1 MFETST
7 TGIGLCATAWDVGA
21 DPAAGAPSTG
31 ESAASAALGIIET
44 VERLKAMLDL
54 AALSAWRALHAH
66 VADECD
72 ALDLRGMAPT
82 RRREHVA
89 SLARTATVEEVM
101 AATGLGRL
109 ECERRLSFA
118 TAHPRRTA
126 TASACLRDG
135 GASLYRV
142 LRVHDET
149 RHLDPAVADGIAA
162 RVLLPTSRCPVP
174 SERLVSGRLRRQLAL
189 HAPDPAKSRAAALA
203 GRTADAQLEPEG
215 VGVLTVTGDAARVAA
230 AMDRVEALARAAR
243 AGGDPLGRT
252 LAQLRS
258 DVALDLVLYG
268 VPAHGPSPPSVARF
282 EAGGSPGAAAY
293 VAPAGDSPLRLL
305 GSLPPARVHVVVSWS
320 TLAGRDEGLAVVP
333 GHGWLTAAHAREV
346 VTASGSTWRGLL
358 TEPETGRLVHLST
371 HRYRPTE
378 AIREHVVAHDRVCR
392 APGCTVDAA
401 AADLDHE
408 VPHPAGATSTD
419 NLSAKHR
426 RHHALKTAGL
436 WTSRGDPDDGSIT
449 WRTLAGRA
457 HVTYPHDYRELT
469 ERPVGDAAIA
479 ASGPGSE
486 PGSEPWW

>member
-1 MFETST
+1 MFDLATSS
-7 TGIGLCATAWDVGA
+7 
-21 DPAAGAPSTG
+21 PAAPAPAEPPLPADTP
-31 ESAASAALGIIET
+31 AAAALGIIET

-54 AALSAWRALHAH
+54 AALSAWRALHAE
-66 VADECD
+66 VADQCET
-72 ALDLRGMAPT
+72 LDLRGMPPA

-89 SLARTATVEEVM
+89 SLARSATVDEVM

-118 TAHPRRTA
+118 TAHPRRTGTAA
-126 TASACLRDG
+126 TCLRHG
-135 GASLYRV
+135 MASLYRV

-189 HAPDPAKSRAAALA
+189 HVPDPALSRAAALA

-243 AGGDPLGRT
+243 AGGNPLGRT

-268 VPAHGPSPPSVARF
+268 VPAHCASPPPVAHPD
-282 EAGGSPGAAAY
+282 AGGTPGAAAY
-293 VAPAGDSPLRLL
+293 LGPTGDSPLRLL
-305 GSLPPARVHVVVSWS
+305 GTLPPARVHVVVSWS
-320 TLAGRDEGLAVVP
+320 TLAGSDEGLAEVP
-333 GHGWLTAAHAREV
+333 GYGWLAAAHAREV
-346 VTASGSTWRGLL
+346 VTAAGSTWRALL
-358 TEPETGRLVHLST
+358 TDSETGRLVHLST

-378 AIREHVVAHDRVCR
+378 SIREHVVAHDRVCR
-392 APGCTVDAA
+392 APGCTVDAS

-408 VPHPAGATSTD
+408 VPHPAGATSTA

-436 WTSRGDPDDGSIT
+436 WTSRGDPRDGSFT
-449 WRTLAGRA
+449 WRTLAGRGY
-457 HVTYPHDYRELT
+457 VTYPHDYRELT
-469 ERPVGDAAIA
+469 QRPSGVAAIVA
-479 ASGPGSE
+479 ADPGPQPRPE
-486 PGSEPWW
+486 PEPSW